1 MTKKVPD
8 PVKLVTVPIWEVLEP
23 VQARS
28 SRNKAPR
35 SGPIMCEA
43 MLPDDLNRIY
53 AHFTLLNKDSVV
65 KSTLQSV
72 DRPLSVT
79 TADVRK

>member
-1 MTKKVPD
+1 MVAF
-8 PVKLVTVPIWEVLEP
+8 PICEILEP
-23 VQARS
+23 VPARS
-28 SRNKAPR
+28 SRNEALR

-43 MLPDDLNRIY
+43 MWPDDLNRFY

-79 TADVRK
+79 TTDVRK